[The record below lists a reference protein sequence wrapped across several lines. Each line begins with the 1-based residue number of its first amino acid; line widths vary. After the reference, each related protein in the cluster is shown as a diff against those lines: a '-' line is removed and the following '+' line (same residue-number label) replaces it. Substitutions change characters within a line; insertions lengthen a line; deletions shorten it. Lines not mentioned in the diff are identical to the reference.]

1 MAPKTEL
8 LTYAHVAQEKISP
21 YVTSA
26 KSAAVNSALTAKDY
40 VLGIAVFFHALLD
53 KYPPLKA
60 FVYTLFGA
68 AALPLAV
75 FGGYGLITGGVILT
89 IAATVI
95 GIVQGGFLAFG
106 AFVLFWF
113 LLGALAVAS
122 IAAFWFTV
130 SYFSF
135 QVRIVL
141 IVLPIITRVTS
152 IVLNHLYAYITGR
165 QETRVTESPQ
175 RLKLLESFSTRK
187 TFLFGLH
194 NRIHVKLNT
203 SQNLIVRIS
212 TIPSMENKIKTS
224 SITTS
229 LNSF

>member
-8 LTYAHVAQEKISP
+8 LTYAHVAHEKISP

-40 VLGIAVFFHALLD
+40 VLGIAVFFNALLD

-113 LLGALAVAS
+113 LLGALAIAS

-135 QVRIVL
+135 QVR
-141 IVLPIITRVTS
+141 S
-152 IVLNHLYAYITGR
+152 
-165 QETRVTESPQ
+165 
-175 RLKLLESFSTRK
+175 
-187 TFLFGLH
+187 
-194 NRIHVKLNT
+194 IHVLCCCLTRERVFLGPSCIVNSPHPMQNRSPRNWSNRVF
-203 SQNLIVRIS
+203 SQTFNVG
-212 TIPSMENKIKTS
+212 M
-224 SITTS
+224 S
-229 LNSF
+229 LNNKKHSSEDYIIVHVKTRRAFQGWTIYATV

>member
-21 YVTSA
+21 YVSSA
-26 KSAAVNSALTAKDY
+26 KSAAVHSAVTAKDF
-40 VLGIAVFFHALLD
+40 VVGIAFFFTALLD

-60 FVYTLFGA
+60 FVYTLLGA

-89 IAATVI
+89 IAATIV

-113 LLGALAVAS
+113 LIGALALAS
-122 IAAFWFTV
+122 IATFWFTV

-135 QVRIVL
+135 QVCMVA
-141 IVLPIITRVTS
+141 TC
-152 IVLNHLYAYITGR
+152 G
-165 QETRVTESPQ
+165 
-175 RLKLLESFSTRK
+175 
-187 TFLFGLH
+187 
-194 NRIHVKLNT
+194 
-203 SQNLIVRIS
+203 
-212 TIPSMENKIKTS
+212 
-224 SITTS
+224 
-229 LNSF
+229 